1 MPGIIAREIRPG
13 TAAPYISR
21 RRLPVALGLALLAA
35 DAQAAGTL
43 TELGA
48 LNGGNTSYANA
59 INAAGDVIAGYA
71 LNGATGR
78 YEAFRWTQASGMVG
92 LGQLNGGNSSRA
104 YTTNAAG
111 NVIAGAA
118 NNGATGNT
126 EAFRW
131 TQAGGMVGL
140 GQLNDGNTSTAF
152 AINAA
157 GDVIAGEARSGT
169 SSYYEAFRWTQAD
182 GMVGLGQL
190 NDGNSNTAFAIN
202 TAGNV
207 IAGSAN
213 NGATGNNTEAFR
225 WTQAGGMVGLGQLNG
240 GSGSTAN
247 AINAAGDVIAGA
259 ANNGATGNTEAFRWT
274 QAGGMVGLG
283 QLNGGNYSY
292 ANAINAAGD
301 VIVGLAAYNA
311 TGIDS
316 FAMRWTQAGGM
327 ISVQQWL
334 ADAGV
339 NIGGFS
345 ELRVASGVN
354 AAGDVVTGYGS
365 FDGNDQA
372 YLARVSPTATGIIG
386 STDLGNSLGQS
397 LALSSQ
403 NELLTSLI
411 MNGNHYRTLMDLG
424 LTDGKGTCGWV
435 SGDAGAAWRRAN
447 GTLGNTEAGLC
458 HDLFDN
464 RLRVGA
470 GLGTAY
476 SDLDLA
482 NHGNSRLKGQYGFAE
497 ADWKVRDDVVAS
509 LAGSYGRWD
518 ADLKRGYAITGTQ
531 ASNGSTAMDTY
542 SLRARLDWM
551 NAFHLGQVSFSPRI
565 AYSITYS
572 DIDGYREKGGSAPAT
587 FDSQTHTAKEVRLG
601 LTARYDLSE
610 EATLR
615 GHAELA
621 HRFDDRTQ
629 GASGNLSVLGLD
641 FGRFSIDGNRVGR
654 DWARVGAEIDYRVSP
669 SSILN
674 ANAFVA
680 SQGQDADATVGVS
693 YRHMF

>member
-13 TAAPYISR
+13 TAAPHISR

-78 YEAFRWTQASGMVG
+78 YEAFRWTLASGMVG
-92 LGQLNGGNSSRA
+92 LGQLNGGNGSRA
-104 YTTNAAG
+104 Y
-111 NVIAGAA
+111 
-118 NNGATGNT
+118 
-126 EAFRW
+126 
-131 TQAGGMVGL
+131 
-140 GQLNDGNTSTAF
+140 

-157 GDVIAGEARSGT
+157 GDVIAGEAVNNDST
-169 SSYYEAFRWTQAD
+169 SS
-182 GMVGLGQL
+182 
-190 NDGNSNTAFAIN
+190 
-202 TAGNV
+202 
-207 IAGSAN
+207 
-213 NGATGNNTEAFR
+213 EAFR

-240 GSGSTAN
+240 GNISAAFAINATGDVIAGEARNGATGNREAFRWTQAGGMVGLGQLNGGNNSVAYAINGVGDVIAGSANNGATGNNEAFRWTQASGMVGLGQLNGGDASNAS

-259 ANNGATGNTEAFRWT
+259 AYNGATGSTEAFRWT

-301 VIVGLAAYNA
+301 VIVGVAADGA
-311 TGIDS
+311 TGNNIL
-316 FAMRWTQAGGM
+316 AMRWTQASGM
-327 ISVQQWL
+327 ISVEQWL
-334 ADAGV
+334 ANAGV
-339 NIGGFS
+339 SIGDFS
-345 ELRVASGVN
+345 ELSVANGVN
-354 AAGDVVTGYGS
+354 AAGDVVTGYGLIG
-365 FDGNDQA
+365 GNSQA
-372 YLARVSPTATGIIG
+372 YLARVSPTATGIVG

-403 NELLTSLI
+403 NEMLTSLI
-411 MNGNHYRTLMDLG
+411 MNGNHNRTLMDLG
-424 LTDGKGTCGWV
+424 LTDSKGTCAWV

-447 GTLGNTEAGLC
+447 GALGNAEAGLC
-458 HDLFDN
+458 HDLLDN

-509 LAGSYGRWD
+509 LAGIYGRWD

-531 ASNGSTAMDTY
+531 PSNGSTDMDTY

-551 NAFHLGQVSFSPRI
+551 DAFHLGQVSFSPRI
-565 AYSITYS
+565 AYSITHS
-572 DIDGYREKGGSAPAT
+572 DIDSYREKGGSAPAT
-587 FDSQTHTAKEVRLG
+587 FDSQAHTAKEVRLG

-610 EATLR
+610 KATLR

-621 HRFDDRTQ
+621 HRFDDRTES
-629 GASGNLSVLGLD
+629 ASGNLSVLGLD
-641 FGRFSIDGNRVGR
+641 FGRFNIDGNRVAR